1 MTQYINKTS
10 VEKILEELWQT
21 DDGQKSEYRISYNK
35 ALQDVQTKLDTVE
48 VKEMDIEKEA
58 RHYLLNEHISP
69 LNEIFHQADLNAEV
83 VYHRDIENAFKAGF
97 KLGLRTKEN
106 N

>member
-1 MTQYINKTS
+1 MTQYVNKNL

-21 DDGQKSEYRISYNK
+21 DDGQESEHRISYNK

-48 VKEMDIEKEA
+48 VKEIDIEKE
-58 RHYLLNEHISP
+58 
-69 LNEIFHQADLNAEV
+69 
-83 VYHRDIENAFKAGF
+83 AGF

>member
-1 MTQYINKTS
+1 MTQYVNKNS

-21 DDGQKSEYRISYNK
+21 DDGQKSEHRIFYNK
-35 ALQDVQTKLDTVE
+35 ALQDVQIKLNTIE
-48 VKEMDIEKEA
+48 VKEVDIEKE
-58 RHYLLNEHISP
+58 
-69 LNEIFHQADLNAEV
+69 
-83 VYHRDIENAFKAGF
+83 AGF

>member
-48 VKEMDIEKEA
+48 VKEMDIEK
-58 RHYLLNEHISP
+58 
-69 LNEIFHQADLNAEV
+69 
-83 VYHRDIENAFKAGF
+83 
-97 KLGLRTKEN
+97 
-106 N
+106 